1 MAVDQASPLVAYLNA
16 GDTEQYDALREV
28 LTPGVITHAARG
40 STLTG
45 LEALEASWRSAH
57 QGLSQL
63 RHQIVELVVGSN
75 LIAARVSVTGVHTG
89 SFLGVA
95 PTGATVQVDQAVF
108 ARIEDGR
115 IDELWEIV
123 DTGSGLRQ
131 LGVLGYQALGLDE
144 V

>member
-1 MAVDQASPLVAYLNA
+1 MVVDQASPLVAYLNA

-28 LTPGVITHAARG
+28 LTLGVITHAAGG

-45 LEALEASWRSAH
+45 LEALEASWRTAH

-63 RHQIVELVVGSN
+63 RHQVVELVVGSN
-75 LIAARVSVTGVHTG
+75 LVAARVSVTGVHTG
-89 SFLGVA
+89 SFLGVP
-95 PTGATVQVDQAVF
+95 PTGATIQVDQALF

-123 DTGSGLRQ
+123 DTGTGLRQ
-131 LGVLGYQALGLDE
+131 LGVLGDQALGLDE
-144 V
+144 A